1 MTDTSKPEAP
11 AKRHDNPARDLLVA
25 SLTDPAFDHAHAT
38 WREASAR
45 YGETRAFA
53 DLAALPLL
61 PNQRP
66 TLWKVRP
73 LSIAARAIVLGASTA
88 ASQRLNA
95 LRLGL
100 VERLDGAL
108 VQLDG
113 AVTGATPTA
122 LPCIEGAALP
132 QVKDEALQAAADEWG
147 GVWLDELADVILHRM
162 DLPPRRYIPF
172 PLPLPSALLT

>member
-1 MTDTSKPEAP
+1 MTDTSKTEAP

-25 SLTDPAFDHAHAT
+25 SLTDPAFDRAQPT

-45 YGETRAFA
+45 YGETRAVA

-73 LSIAARAIVLGASTA
+73 LSIAARAIVLGATTV

-108 VQLDG
+108 AQFDG
-113 AVTGATPTA
+113 TVTGATPTA
-122 LPCIEGAALP
+122 LQTIEGAALP
-132 QVKDEALQAAADEWG
+132 QVKDEAIQAAADEWG

-172 PLPLPSALLT
+172 PLPLPSVLLT